1 MAPLR
6 SCLDSLAH
14 GRAAVNV
21 RAPQCRCNP
30 RLGSAPS
37 ARPSC
42 PPPREAPHLFI
53 SLRQWRLHTS
63 KWPPELLFG
72 ESHLYLRFNE
82 YIVDSI
88 LFHSG
93 LLFLV
98 HYFYYLYLPS
108 PVSFAFRISGDPGPF
123 QQGTWSI
130 SHSGC
135 RLSSR
140 RRGRA
145 PSAFMTKS
153 RKKVSKTVEP

>member
-53 SLRQWRLHTS
+53 SLRQW
-63 KWPPELLFG
+63 
-72 ESHLYLRFNE
+72 HLYLRFNE